1 MWSPLP
7 ASKPEWL
14 LSAAQQCPCE
24 RLRLA
29 LRVHVEVRRPDPRCP
44 AALGAASPDHI
55 SPARPADAA
64 CCSGSRHDHH
74 TAYLARSRRGS
85 GALTRPN
92 FPTAGGR
99 GRCGREDR
107 TGGRRAAGRA
117 QQPERPVLPAH
128 RHLVRCLLGL
138 ERTDSAAQPEGA
150 VARYRELAAP
160 IDKAVVQSPV
170 CANSRCSLLSL
181 SLLSP

>member
-128 RHLVRCLLGL
+128 RHLVRCPRSCPCCCCMLC
-138 ERTDSAAQPEGA
+138 ERPPAALPA
-150 VARYRELAAP
+150 VACPPPATLPLPAWPGAH
-160 IDKAVVQSPV
+160 
-170 CANSRCSLLSL
+170 
-181 SLLSP
+181 